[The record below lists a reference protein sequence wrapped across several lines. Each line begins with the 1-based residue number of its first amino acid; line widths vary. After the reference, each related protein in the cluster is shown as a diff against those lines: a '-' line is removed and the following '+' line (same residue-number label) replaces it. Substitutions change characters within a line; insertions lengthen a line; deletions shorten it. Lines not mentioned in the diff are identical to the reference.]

1 VLVGWD
7 GSGEL
12 LEPGA
17 CQKVSRFEGRGVC
30 PYQLENGGA
39 GGLWGER
46 VAELPGVLLLGLA
59 AASSVRLDRRAGRD
73 RSAA

>member
-1 VLVGWD
+1 
-7 GSGEL
+7 L

-17 CQKVSRFEGRGVC
+17 CQKVGGFEVRGVC
-30 PYQLENGGA
+30 VNQLDHGGA

-46 VAELPGVLLLGLA
+46 LAELPGVLLLGLA